1 MATTR
6 TSMTGGWL
14 GPIRCAVLL
23 VAVSFGILSPGS
35 VEAASR
41 LCRDLEAR
49 LATLGQTRI
58 VASPAA
64 RRYEKAI
71 RDQRGQIAKAERQQ
85 RRAGCSGGFFRRDTG
100 NVCQSLD
107 NTLKRMHDNLATLE
121 RKHAGLSRSGGDT
134 RRERRRLMASI
145 AANDCRDQTV
155 ATRRAREDQRGRP
168 LFEQLFGGPVDADKD
183 KSRRRSPLDDDDRVR
198 AVINRDGPIQIA
210 PGVTGRFR
218 TLCVRTCDGYYFPVS
233 FSTPASALD
242 RDEAACKA
250 MCPGTE
256 VALYLHRVPDQ
267 ETDQMVS
274 LAGAPYTE
282 LPAAF
287 LYRRPDYE
295 RPASCGCNPARGFS
309 VIAGEAEKPD
319 KDAPAA
325 AEPVLPVPLSR
336 PDPAADPETLA
347 NQAGGLDEDMIKS
360 LLTPA
365 EPAPEPAGSLPGD
378 VQDDDDRKVRVVGPV
393 FLPDPEAAIDL
404 TAPARTQAR

>member
-1 MATTR
+1 MAKTQP
-6 TSMTGGWL
+6 SMTGSWL
-14 GPIRCAVLL
+14 GAARRAALL
-23 VAVSFGILSPGS
+23 VALATGVLTSGPAD
-35 VEAASR
+35 AASR

-49 LATLGQTRI
+49 LASLGQTRS

-64 RRYEKAI
+64 RRYAKAI
-71 RDQRGQIAKAERQQ
+71 RDQRGQIDKAERQQ
-85 RRAGCSGGFFRRDTG
+85 RRAGCSGGFFRRDAG

-107 NTLKRMHDNLATLE
+107 NTLKRMHNNLAALE
-121 RKHAGLSRSGGDT
+121 RKHAGLSRGGDN
-134 RRERRRLMASI
+134 RGERRRLMASI
-145 AANDCRDQTV
+145 EANDCRSRAV
-155 ATRRAREDQRGRP
+155 ATRDARRDQRGRP
-168 LFEQLFGGPVDADKD
+168 LFEKLFGEPADADRERP
-183 KSRRRSPLDDDDRVR
+183 RRRLPLDDGKRVR
-198 AVINRDGPIQIA
+198 AVINRDGPIDIA
-210 PGVTGRFR
+210 PNVAGQFR

-250 MCPGTE
+250 MCPGTD

-274 LAGAPYTE
+274 LAGTAYSE

-309 VIAGEAEKPD
+309 IIAGETEASDE
-319 KDAPAA
+319 DAPPA
-325 AEPVLPVPLSR
+325 AEPVLPIPQRR

-347 NQAGGLDEDMIKS
+347 NQAGSLDEEMIKTM
-360 LLTPA
+360 LRPA
-365 EPAPEPAGSLPGD
+365 EPALASPREDTG
-378 VQDDDDRKVRVVGPV
+378 DDDRKVRVVGPV